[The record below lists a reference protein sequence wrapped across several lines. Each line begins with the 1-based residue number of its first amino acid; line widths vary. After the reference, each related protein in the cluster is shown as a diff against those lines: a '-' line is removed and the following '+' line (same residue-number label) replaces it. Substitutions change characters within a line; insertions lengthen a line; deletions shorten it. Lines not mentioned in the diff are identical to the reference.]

1 MKSNHKFLNIE
12 SKSKKMQIE
21 KEINEFEDEKSKKI
35 MELGLSTYHKIRIGN
50 LDESLFGELIYE
62 IKKIDLEIYNRMLD
76 IANIEGHDEHTPIC
90 ECGYISKN
98 NEKFC
103 PNCGMEIKK
112 DRDFILC
119 EVCASKI
126 DADSKFCV
134 CCGSKVIKKEK
145 FDIKDY
151 EIDDNKYEINDNDEE
166 IFENEILDNSIKEI
180 KKDILDI
187 EDTGRKEKF
196 FEDTEEEI
204 KIQKIE
210 LSKKEELNDDF
221 ISDNIYIEPKLNQ
234 EETN

>member
-35 MELGLSTYHKIRIGN
+35 MELGLSTYYKIRKGN

-151 EIDDNKYEINDNDEE
+151 EIDDDKYEIDDNDEE
-166 IFENEILDNSIKEI
+166 IFENETLDNSIKEV

-187 EDTGRKEKF
+187 EDTGTKEKF

-221 ISDNIYIEPKLNQ
+221 ISDNLYIEPKLNQ